1 MKKKL
6 ILLGVTI
13 LSTTILSAMQFE
25 TLGYKSVAMGGA
37 AVASSSG
44 SLTTYN
50 NPALLAKKKYDVEVS
65 LGGGVSYGDFGAGAS
80 IKALEDNK
88 FLSTM
93 RKVASDATNH
103 AKSDIDTII
112 KGKNIVLDM
121 NNNAISVNSHGSIA
135 AQVSNFGFGVFGSS
149 ETVGS
154 AVVDQNHNLLMIEG
168 TKSGSGS
175 GYYLTSRY
183 YLTIDD
189 NGTTT
194 ISTESAT
201 SQQQYQAQ
209 SLEYALEHGLT
220 YIDVVSIAIAEVPIA
235 YGYKIEFSGGNL
247 LVGGALKYMY
257 GYTSTEK
264 HKIDNSGNN
273 YTERKNQTSSTFGV
287 DAGVAFEP
295 SFVKDLTIAMVA
307 KDLNSPEFNVA
318 NGTKIK
324 VEPMYRVGAAY
335 NIFDSLE
342 IAADYDLSANKI
354 FVKNIKS
361 QMLGGGVN
369 WHPSSWFALRGG
381 LMQNMDANDQAGL
394 IYTAGLGFGLKW
406 FQLDISGQYSS
417 ESITVDG
424 KTVPEYAKA
433 NVALISR
440 W

>member
-65 LGGGVSYGDFGAGAS
+65 LGTGVSYEDFGASAS
-80 IKALEDNK
+80 IKALSDDE
-88 FLSTM
+88 FLNTIN
-93 RKVASDATNH
+93 KVAGDLTNLVQ
-103 AKSDIDTII
+103 SDINTII

-121 NNNAISVNSHGSIA
+121 NGDAVSVNLHGCIA
-135 AQVSNFGFGVFGSS
+135 TQVSDFGFGVFGSS

-154 AVVDQNHNLLMIEG
+154 AVIDQNHNLLMIEG
-168 TKSGSGS
+168 ISQS
-175 GYYLTSRY
+175 GYGY
-183 YLTIDD
+183 YLTIDN
-189 NGTTT
+189 NGTAT
-194 ISTESAT
+194 ISIKSAT
-201 SQQQYQAQ
+201 VQQQYQAQ
-209 SLEYALEHGLT
+209 SLEYALKHGLT
-220 YIDVVSIAIAEVPIA
+220 YIDVISIAITEVPIA
-235 YGYKIEFSGGNL
+235 YGYKIELPGGNL

-257 GYTSTEK
+257 GYTYAEK
-264 HKIDNSGNN
+264 HKIDNSGNT
-273 YTERKNQTSSTFGV
+273 YAEKKNKTSSTFGV
-287 DAGVAFEP
+287 DVGMAFEP

-318 NGTKIK
+318 DGTKIK

-354 FVKNIKS
+354 FVKNVKS

-381 LMQNMDANDQAGL
+381 LMQNMDDNDQVGL
-394 IYTAGLGFGLKW
+394 IYTAGLGFGIKW
-406 FQLDISGQYSS
+406 FQLDLSGQYSS
-417 ESITVDG
+417 KSTTVNG

-433 NVALISR
+433 NIALISR